1 MSLTLSLFYVM
12 IPFILVLL
20 LLIMWNNEDPRP

>member
-1 MSLTLSLFYVM
+1 MSLTISLFYVM

-20 LLIMWNNEDPRP
+20 LLIMWNNEDPKP